1 MGVSYLEVI
10 DRMKWAGRLKNDS
23 AVARALDITPQ
34 ALSNYKKR
42 GEMPSNLII
51 EFSERFGI
59 SIDWLVIGT
68 GEVYRRG
75 AAAAEEGAAYSGKA
89 ESIDPEEVIH
99 RQAPQG
105 DKGRGQVPFLHHKER
120 HRLRTFRDGT
130 LGCEGRL
137 RKFNGL
143 LAVRKRRPHARP
155 PFSVVGEGN
164 CASARVQIMNKPLDL
179 TRPPML
185 LFIS

>member
-68 GEVYRRG
+68 GDVYRRG
-75 AAAAEEGAAYSGKA
+75 SAAAEEGAAYSGKA
-89 ESIDPEEVIH
+89 ESIDPEEVIYIGKLLKVI
-99 RQAPQG
+99 RAE
-105 DKGRGQVPFLHHKER
+105 DKSHSSTIKNAIDSVLFAMER
-120 HRLRTFRDGT
+120 
-130 LGCEGRL
+130 
-137 RKFNGL
+137 
-143 LAVRKRRPHARP
+143 
-155 PFSVVGEGN
+155 SVVKAG
-164 CASARVQIMNKPLDL
+164 
-179 TRPPML
+179 
-185 LFIS
+185 

>member
-68 GEVYRRG
+68 GDVYRRG
-75 AAAAEEGAAYSGKA
+75 AAAAEDGAAYSGKA
-89 ESIDPEEVIH
+89 ESIDPEEVIYIGKLLKVI
-99 RQAPQG
+99 RAE
-105 DKGRGQVPFLHHKER
+105 DKSHSSTIKNAIDSVLFAMDRS
-120 HRLRTFRDGT
+120 
-130 LGCEGRL
+130 
-137 RKFNGL
+137 
-143 LAVRKRRPHARP
+143 AVKA
-155 PFSVVGEGN
+155 G
-164 CASARVQIMNKPLDL
+164 
-179 TRPPML
+179 
-185 LFIS
+185 

>member
-68 GEVYRRG
+68 GDVYRRG
-75 AAAAEEGAAYSGKA
+75 AAAAEEGAAYLGKP
-89 ESIDPEEVIH
+89 ESIDPDEIIYLGKLLKVI
-99 RQAPQG
+99 RAE
-105 DKGRGQVPFLHHKER
+105 DKSHSSTIKNAIDSVLFAMER
-120 HRLRTFRDGT
+120 S
-130 LGCEGRL
+130 
-137 RKFNGL
+137 
-143 LAVRKRRPHARP
+143 AVKA
-155 PFSVVGEGN
+155 G
-164 CASARVQIMNKPLDL
+164 
-179 TRPPML
+179 
-185 LFIS
+185 